1 MTLNFK
7 IKNATTLLAVLSFV
21 VGTLFFSVNLQFKNN
36 TLLVICGISYLVL
49 GTIINLVM
57 VLYLLAQLAIDIE
70 NQEKNVQNIAILLSN
85 IPIAI
90 FYLSILFWH

>member
-21 VGTLFFSVNLQFKNN
+21 VGTLFFSANLQFNN
-36 TLLVICGISYLVL
+36 NPLLVICGISYLVL
-49 GTIINLVM
+49 GIIINLVM
-57 VLYLLAQLAIDIE
+57 VCYLLAQLAIDLE
-70 NQEKNVQNIAILLSN
+70 NQEKNVQNIAVLLLN

-90 FYLSILFWH
+90 LYLSILFWR